1 MSADFPSLDEMMK
14 ALDAAMPDHRW
25 KGILQVLAIKGIADT
40 RQLQDATGFAR
51 DKLMRA
57 LDRIT
62 GFSLEGSPLISRLLK
77 TIKQPGD
84 VKRPPAIYVLA
95 EGGAKLLHPLGFP
108 TAHAFGLMQDDH
120 AIAHVLSMVS
130 VHILAERSG
139 VQISTDQTLSYGE
152 GNVLRPDHRI
162 ALAESRSVLI
172 EVEQAASSALV
183 ARIKESLAHHQAFSA
198 SEESAMFEKE
208 VRMLVNVKPGRDFD
222 RTISIWQTA
231 MLQLQNDTGERLNFR
246 LIALPLQLF
255 LSSPEW
261 DAEVSE
267 RWRELDAEQA
277 NKSPVLAEMDEM
289 PSAVRG
295 KRSARDDAIILGALA
310 MRFQDTEDLDHLKPD
325 WGLFDLATEIYEA
338 HYPHRSKVDEVAG
351 VPMVSIYLLREYLNK
366 HPDLRKS
373 LNQAIHFNQA
383 KVVWSQN
390 NVLHRMGIVIRR
402 FLSYHGIRPSI
413 AMKAY
418 AAIDEESK
426 GYTVKCE
433 VRKELL
439 AGDEQETWR
448 IEQAMA
454 WVLLAL
460 FEYAQDLGLGRPDF
474 W

>member
-1 MSADFPSLDEMMK
+1 
-14 ALDAAMPDHRW
+14 
-25 KGILQVLAIKGIADT
+25 
-40 RQLQDATGFAR
+40 
-51 DKLMRA
+51 
-57 LDRIT
+57 
-62 GFSLEGSPLISRLLK
+62 
-77 TIKQPGD
+77 
-84 VKRPPAIYVLA
+84 
-95 EGGAKLLHPLGFP
+95 
-108 TAHAFGLMQDDH
+108 
-120 AIAHVLSMVS
+120 
-130 VHILAERSG
+130 
-139 VQISTDQTLSYGE
+139 
-152 GNVLRPDHRI
+152 
-162 ALAESRSVLI
+162 
-172 EVEQAASSALV
+172 
-183 ARIKESLAHHQAFSA
+183 
-198 SEESAMFEKE
+198 
-208 VRMLVNVKPGRDFD
+208 
-222 RTISIWQTA
+222 
-231 MLQLQNDTGERLNFR
+231 
-246 LIALPLQLF
+246 
-255 LSSPEW
+255 
-261 DAEVSE
+261 
-267 RWRELDAEQA
+267 
-277 NKSPVLAEMDEM
+277 
-289 PSAVRG
+289 
-295 KRSARDDAIILGALA
+295 
-310 MRFQDTEDLDHLKPD
+310 
-325 WGLFDLATEIYEA
+325 
-338 HYPHRSKVDEVAG
+338 VDEVAG